1 MPKFTIVEIVRE
13 EREIEADTALDAL
26 DAWLNAGDEAMNVGS
41 KEPYVQVDERWV
53 EDENGRDCRVESN

>member
-1 MPKFTIVEIVRE
+1 MPKFTIVEIIRE
-13 EREIEADTALDAL
+13 EREIEADTAQDAL

-53 EDENGRDCRVESN
+53 EDEDGRDCRVESN